1 MQMNGIHPAAA
12 QRCVGVLLGGLL
24 LVAITFAVVE
34 AGHTGRD
41 ELVVAAIVLAVVLLV
56 AFLAVERS
64 RVDPMLPL
72 ELFRRPAFSTANAVA
87 AVMNVGTLGLLFLLT
102 MYLQTVQGRS
112 ALAAGVAVLPL
123 FLPLSLLAPVAGR
136 LTARVGP
143 RLPMAGGLV
152 VSATGVALLAR
163 LQPDS
168 GYGTL
173 LVAMLLWGIGMGLLT
188 PAVVAAALDAVPL
201 GRAGLASGVNNTAR
215 QAGGAIGIAAFGA
228 LAGSAADSDSF
239 ISGLHTAGL
248 VTAAL
253 FLAATLATLAL
264 IGPGRES

>member
-1 MQMNGIHPAAA
+1 M
-12 QRCVGVLLGGLL
+12 
-24 LVAITFAVVE
+24 
-34 AGHTGRD
+34 
-41 ELVVAAIVLAVVLLV
+41 
-56 AFLAVERS
+56 
-64 RVDPMLPL
+64 
-72 ELFRRPAFSTANAVA
+72 
-87 AVMNVGTLGLLFLLT
+87 
-102 MYLQTVQGRS
+102 
-112 ALAAGVAVLPL
+112 
-123 FLPLSLLAPVAGR
+123 
-136 LTARVGP
+136 
-143 RLPMAGGLV
+143 

-188 PAVVAAALDAVPL
+188 PAVVAAALDAVPQ

-228 LAGSAADSDSF
+228 LAGSAADGDSF
-239 ISGLHTAGL
+239 TSGLHTAGL

-264 IGPGRES
+264 IGPGRDNDP